1 MRRSIRDA
9 LVGFSIVGAAVTF
22 TATNL
27 WMRGVQLGTKAWQV
41 TANFPDASGLAE
53 RSSVTYR
60 GIIIG
65 TVSKIEVT
73 PQAVLAT
80 LEITHPQLKL
90 PLPVFANVSRGSLL
104 GGEAQVS
111 LVSLGKTIPPNS
123 PSPLSQDCNQSKVLC
138 NGATIVG
145 EPAAS
150 ISSVARTFDR
160 ILQQAEKKELV
171 QNLDDLI
178 LQLRQEIA
186 RAVPTIEN
194 LNEAT
199 AHINNIVK
207 ALDNPKTI
215 SELKETVST
224 ARSLTAKIDAVGGD
238 IESLTADPAFMNAVR
253 SVTIGLGEF
262 FNELYPIKTRAA
274 AARP

>member
-9 LVGFSIVGAAVTF
+9 LVGFSIVGAAVAF

-27 WMRGVQLGTKAWQV
+27 WMRGVRLGTKAWQV

-65 TVSKIEVT
+65 SVSKIDVT

-80 LEITHPQLKL
+80 LEINRPKLQL
-90 PLPVFANVSRGSLL
+90 PLPVFANISRGSLL
-104 GGEAQVS
+104 GGEAQVA
-111 LVSLGKTIPPNS
+111 LISLGKSISPNS
-123 PSPLSQDCNQSKVLC
+123 PLPLSQECLGTKVLC
-138 NGATIVG
+138 NGATITG

-150 ISSVARTFDR
+150 FSSVARTFER
-160 ILQQAEKKELV
+160 LLQQAEKKELV
-171 QNLDDLI
+171 KNLDDLL

-186 RAVPTIEN
+186 RAIPTIEN

-199 AHINNIVK
+199 SHINNLVA

-238 IESLTADPAFMNAVR
+238 IETLTADPAFMKAVR

-262 FNELYPIKTRAA
+262 FNELYPLKTRAA
-274 AARP
+274 RP